1 MTTRRK
7 YCNNL
12 WRILTL
18 LLLMTTSGAVGVFSQ
33 TAITSLSSITDS
45 DGNYLITADISGGTP
60 GVSTFNGTLEAA
72 IDPDT
77 DMPYRIS
84 GISKPLFTTLTGTV
98 RNLVLESVNISGN
111 TGNTGAIAG
120 TANGS
125 ARIYNVGILS
135 GSVGGTGNT
144 GGLVGLLE
152 GTARVINCYSFA
164 TITGGSNV
172 GGIVGNNNANTTAA
186 SINTMVMNC
195 MFYGDITGG
204 STVSPVYGGT
214 NIANL
219 QGGLN
224 TFNYYAY
231 DELKTKAISNNK
243 YNSALAVEE
252 KFLNRHEFY
261 RLLLNSN
268 KKLAAFYAT
277 GSTVDGGRML
287 KWVLETADRTID
299 YPKPYPI
306 LKAQGYYPSIINP
319 DFDNAP
325 DSATAGRNHGGK
337 LDRTLSVTISGT
349 KTDGGQT
356 WPTGAGIT
364 TGSLSLTRTDKDFDR
379 YNYNYDKVQLPYYND
394 VGTGNYTGNKV
405 VTGWKIT
412 AITAIDGDPYT
423 SANYPTSGIKDYP
436 DHNYADRKSSNKDLY
451 TVSKRVFSQGAYFD
465 VPYGVTSITIEP
477 YWGNAIYVADQYY
490 DVVYKNDYTGKQ
502 GVSQTGTQA
511 VDNTTQ
517 FNGQK
522 VRTSITGLGSGT
534 TVYDNA
540 VVLVGNFHLDGV
552 PSGGSTPFTMMS
564 VDEDNDH
571 EPDYSLI
578 YHHKGRTAI
587 APIRFDFLD
596 IVGTAQ
602 AQKPNGASLIC
613 NFTIYKSKGW
623 FEATN
628 TSLFYTSQL
637 EYENLD
643 GVTKTDAPL
652 ILLGGVV
659 DQFVSTQKNDVT
671 GKTIYIHVG
680 GNVWIKEFGM
690 GTHSD
695 GSKST
700 PHVPV
705 SVTGGEFPGFYLTG
719 TYNANATVRTDNA
732 ECYISGGYFHE
743 AAGAAQEAIN
753 GNVQWQIYNA
763 DIDNFYGGG
772 TNDAKPIRGNIT
784 VDIYNSHV
792 TTYCGGP
799 KFGNMQT
806 GKKVTTNAE
815 GCVFGTYFGA
825 GYGGLSYSRKKYFDA
840 SSYNWDNLQKYYY
853 CPTSPGNHQNERGKY
868 YDGATTDAGG
878 DSRYGKKGPGV
889 ATDFDYEFFVW
900 SSGQTGARFFVKFA
914 SFSLAQCND
923 VESKLKNC
931 TILNNYYGGG
941 SLGKVVGAAISELD
955 GCTVNGNVF
964 GAGYSASLPTLQV
977 RDAGFTK
984 NPKYNSASGMFEP
997 GVFSGT
1003 TEYNWK
1009 HVDSYP
1015 SNGSD
1020 GIVGDSV
1027 ITNIDLKK
1035 SNLGSVSGAVTLTI
1049 KGNSVIEGNV
1059 YGGGDQSYVFNNST
1073 PASAST
1079 TINIQGDADVKGN
1092 VYGGGNEGN
1101 VSGSTTVTMNTA
1113 FVRGSLFGGGNLA
1126 TVGHNVQVN
1135 MQGGTVQGDLYGGGA
1150 LANTNIGNVTAGYGT
1165 DSEDITYT
1173 YTTKVNLTGGTV
1185 QGDVYGGG
1193 LGDLAGVGTGHT
1205 DKAAVVYG
1213 DITVNLGADANGTAT
1228 ASATEFVISKYTG
1241 EHADVVKSGRIFG
1254 ANNLNGSPR
1263 GNVTVNIYKTVNS
1276 ESRTPAAD
1284 LKDATKTHTYNLAA
1298 VYGGGNLADYTTA
1311 GKKTNVN
1318 ILDCD
1323 VSIQSVYGG
1332 GNAASAPETDV
1343 FVAGAYEIEYVFGGG
1358 NGKDQ
1363 YTLNGT
1369 TWNTNNGA
1377 DVHGNTNVLLNGG
1390 YIHEAYGGSNEK
1402 GTITGNASLS
1412 VEDAGG
1418 TCPLDVTKLVGAG
1431 KNADIDGD
1439 AILILGC
1446 MPETKIDQVFG
1457 GADNANVNGNVELT
1471 ITSGNFGQVFG
1482 GNNESGIINGHII
1495 LNIEETGCRAINI
1508 DELYL
1513 GGNRAAYSVYGYND
1527 DKSCKTEGNIL
1538 YDDPVLNVISCTHIG
1553 QVFGGGLGAGAVM
1566 YASPTVNINMIPGR
1580 YAAAIDRDNDTNADG
1595 NTHALGTVVDVYG
1608 GGKQA
1613 AVNGKTTVN
1622 IGTADKVYFTSEPK
1636 YLGTKGTDYIE
1647 ITEAGPRNGKF
1658 EASAQGARITGNVY
1672 GGGLAA
1678 DVSGNS
1684 EVNIGTIAYTTTD
1697 FEKVTI
1703 AGDVYGGGEGH
1714 TTNVTGT
1721 ATVNLGTTGVG
1732 NSTVSGDIYGGSAFG
1747 TVGTTLVNLY
1757 HGTASRNVFGG
1768 GKGQLDSDPANTYA
1782 AGITTSATVSL
1793 LGATVTQDIYGGCN
1807 VNGTAA
1813 ATTIKLLGGTV
1824 NDAFGGGLGEH
1835 TGVTGN
1841 VLVEVGKYD
1850 SQANPTISGN
1860 ATVRDVY
1867 GGSAKGSVNTNTSN
1881 TTTVNLYAGTVTRD
1895 VYGGGLGYIDQ
1906 TDHNNDIEAIVYGTV
1921 AVNLN
1926 QNGGTAKVGGS
1937 IFGCNNLKGTPKGA
1951 VTVDVYG
1958 TYDTGTKP
1966 TKFADYLSV
1975 SDDDLESHD
1984 FELEG
1989 VFGGGNLAAYT
2000 PENGNITTVTIHGC
2014 DDSSIKHVYGGG
2026 NAASVPGCAVNIY
2039 GAYEIGY
2046 VYGGGKGT
2054 ADAAANVTGD
2064 ATTTINGGTIYRTF
2078 GGSDTNGDITGTS
2091 TLRIEES
2098 STNTE
2103 SGCEPKL
2110 GDVFSYGNK
2119 ATMSSPAAVTL
2130 GCLTNKVGALYG
2142 GAMNANINNSITLNV
2157 NGGSYAKVFGGN
2169 KTGGSINGSIT
2180 VNIQETGECQINID
2194 ELFGCGNEAPY
2205 SVYGTEKINDVWTVK
2220 TEGTTRQADPQINLY
2235 SFTNIGAVYGAG
2247 LGASAVVWG
2256 NPTVNINITKASGYT
2271 LGDVYGGGY
2280 GADVTGNTTVN
2291 IGTVSGAVVSGDVF
2305 GGGYGASTHVTGTAT
2320 INIGE
2325 RSGTAGSYTYTDH
2338 GASFSSSKN
2347 IYGGSAL
2354 GTVANTEVNLYAGTI
2369 AANVF
2374 GGGKGRLATGT
2385 EGQEG
2390 YIAPHGA
2397 IISTKATVNLCEATV
2412 SGNIYGGCNDNGTT
2426 AQAEL
2431 NLIGGTIGS
2440 SATTPV
2446 PDMVFGGGK
2455 GHSTNTTTATVNVG
2469 SDTSTGTSSIYSN
2482 VYGGSALGAVGT
2494 AIVNLNHVTT
2504 ITGHVFGGGMGEGT
2518 ADDTKATITTSAT
2531 VNQNGITLAA
2541 DKDIYGGC
2549 NVNGTA
2555 AATYVYVLGGSVH
2568 DVFGGGLG
2576 QHTGV
2581 TGNVLVEI
2589 GHYDSST
2596 DAISGTATVTHDVYG
2611 GSAKGAVNSS
2621 TANTTTVN
2629 LWKGTIEGD
2638 VYGGGLGVKSET
2650 PAENI
2655 LAVVNGNTRVN
2666 LNGYDSETGTVIP
2679 VSKGEC
2685 VVKGCIFGGN
2695 NANGSPAGT
2704 AQVHIYNTK
2713 DYTGHERTE
2722 YIYLT
2727 SPTPADHTYE
2737 LKAVYGG
2744 GNEAAFT
2751 GTTTSVVIETCDP
2764 SIETVYGGGNAA
2776 DATNTSVLVKGAYEI
2791 GTVFGGGNGDGP
2803 NNPGANVS
2811 GTATTVLNGG
2821 RIHDFY
2827 GGSNAKGNIGTYSN
2841 GVAAGG
2847 TVITIND
2854 LNPDDN
2860 CSLKLDNIY
2869 GAGKSA
2875 DVDGNVSMTM
2885 GCLSDEF
2892 AIQNLYGGA
2901 QAANINGDVTLTVTS
2916 GRFDRV
2922 FGGNNLSGNIGG
2934 DITVNIEETGCKP
2947 IIIGQV
2953 FGGGNQAN
2961 FGHNTTVNAK
2971 SFTSIAEIY
2980 GGGNLANIGGNANVN
2995 IITRLS
3001 TLNSSNDAVFAGDTK
3016 TIDNKSVTLP
3026 AHSKGTVGVIGYVF
3040 GGGFGAGTNVNGNV
3054 EVVIGST
3061 SDESITPVITNDVY
3075 GGSALGTVN
3084 GTTAADTYHTFVTLN
3099 SGSVTGS
3106 VYGGGLGDNDHP
3118 ATVNGPVRVTVNGG
3132 QAANVFG
3139 ANNVKGAPQRAVTV
3153 SIYGGNIDNV
3163 YGGGNQAPY
3172 SGNPTVSMT
3181 AGYAGNVFG
3190 GGLGSSAIVTGNPSV
3205 TISGGTV
3212 SDNVYG
3218 GGSEAKVVGNTIVS
3232 ITGGMI
3238 SKDVFGGGNLA
3249 VVTQNV
3255 NVSVSGGIVLQDVY
3269 GGGALAN
3276 TNTDNWT
3283 TGESASAVTYESVT
3297 GLTPDVTPVAGY
3309 YLAGA
3314 NNTYDLITSDAKA
3327 ESGTT
3332 YYRKMVDGSW
3342 APGKNDPTTGT
3353 YYKTTV
3359 SLTGGRVGNVY
3370 GGGLGSESVA
3380 ANVYGDVTV
3389 DINYE
3394 PDPINDPIDGVVF
3407 TQETQT
3413 ISFGDK
3419 TYPVPTTGSIFGCNN
3434 LNGTPTGNV
3443 TVHIYST
3450 RQVDENFNIIPGH
3463 GASDRK
3469 YGYDIAAVY
3478 GGGNQADYLPAD
3490 DKETQVIIDGCGE
3503 TSIEKIY
3510 GGGNSAAVPTTN
3522 VTINGSFDI
3531 GNAFGGGNGG
3541 SLIRKNN
3548 QWQENGGAIVIG
3560 AARIAC
3566 KGGKIGQIFGGSD
3579 QKGTCGSVSISK
3591 TQESGC
3597 PLIITK
3603 LYGAG
3608 NEADV
3613 PGDVNTILSA
3623 CTGNEIEYVYGG
3635 SYNANIGGNVTLT
3648 ITSGIFKNVYGG
3660 NDSKGSIGG
3669 NITVNI
3675 EETDECKPIII
3686 QNLLGGGN
3694 EAPYP
3699 GTKRDGTEI
3708 TTPGTITVNVK
3719 SATRIDNVF
3728 GGSYKAE
3735 VLGDT
3740 KVNINMI
3747 KGNQSGQT
3755 VDLPSDY
3762 SNIGSSIPNISNI
3775 QTAYDD
3781 ITSQLSMGTSLVAGY
3796 YVLSGGNYVPTT
3808 DDKAVD
3814 GVTYYE
3820 KRVTGTISDAIGTIG
3835 NVFGGGNLGLVTGD
3849 AIVNI
3854 GTSKTVEIMRR
3865 NAYGQI
3871 LDTNG
3876 QVVSFE
3882 NGDNITANIAYD
3894 TRTVLGA
3901 HITGNVYG
3909 GGNDADVWNNT
3920 YVNICAEDINGAL
3933 TPVDLKTNNQYYEG
3947 VWIKGSVYGGGNMG
3961 SVGKYDNINNAK
3973 PTTLTSG
3980 GTSNVTILGDAEI
3993 GPDDMRMPQDFGHV
4007 FGASKGIVRAP
4018 ALDTEAKKADYM
4030 AYVYNTL
4037 VTIGDHAFVKGSVY
4051 GGSENGHVLNNTHV
4065 IIKEYCQ
4072 IGNGW
4077 DPTKN
4082 NGAGGGVNRP
4092 YTEQEWAGN
4101 SLYEC
4106 ASWEYSGTHDP
4117 YDIYKDSDGDGT
4129 PDPATDGHTF
4139 YGNVFGGGSGY
4150 YPYAKNPNIT
4160 AIKAKDT
4167 HYADGLWLRNAGVVE
4182 GNTLVEITGG
4192 HVLTSVYGGNEQT
4205 DVLGS
4210 CTVNISGG
4218 TVGVPRTLE
4227 QMKAHPVTCYVF
4239 GAGKGDQRINFNT
4252 WTNVGSTEVNI
4263 TGSARIYG
4271 SVFGGG
4277 EDGHVLG
4284 DAVTTIGLA
4293 NTDNSGITIGT
4304 TGTSSVDGNVFGGG
4318 RGFSGQALTAGVVQG
4333 NVTLN
4338 IYGGTMMGSVFGGG
4352 RLASVGTGLVHPET
4366 GVTVDANGNVT
4377 AITDITPNA
4386 AYGTLL
4392 DDDNTNTYGNVTI
4405 NINDGTIGATDN
4417 GNLAS
4422 SDFTIGDVFA
4432 GGKGSIDNPELGLV
4446 KNTTLTISGGTIN
4459 HNVYGGGEIGSVGKI
4474 TNFKNLDS
4482 KSGGSYIYR
4491 HDDESTSSNSNGAQ
4505 YGFGLS
4511 WPYQFEYPTTTVAG
4525 KTVNTTGLAQVTIQG
4540 TAVIKGDVFGGSQG
4554 KLLLDWNDIDLNT
4567 VTGSTE
4573 QDKKIKVQN
4582 DYRYYQE
4589 KFANVRQTSVTVNLS
4604 TTLASASGNGER
4616 IVGSVYGGAE
4626 NGHVYDDASVTINKG
4641 LIGGHVFGGGKGDG
4655 RFQAYLLDPAAGSNQ
4670 GNLKAAKEDVY
4681 SWTAGKVYGNTYVT
4695 MNDGWVIRN
4704 VYGGGDL
4711 GSVGK
4716 GNYAGG
4722 QDDYS
4727 ADGYGELPP
4736 RDNQALWTGSDT
4748 PGTYPYY
4755 FITSGITNVVIN
4767 GGTIGI
4773 PDALDTDP
4781 VFNTTFPTGNV
4792 FGSGRGLSA
4801 INVGRLSPRYRY
4813 VPEFYLGY
4821 VNQANV
4827 TIGSST
4833 SPSSDNGPILYGS
4846 VYGGGQDGHVRRG
4859 TQVNV
4864 YKGQIGQVYNGGGNL
4879 EDSQWMG
4886 RGNVYGAGAGL
4897 GKYYDLLDNN
4907 KEKYNFSSGSV
4918 TGTTVVNIYG
4928 GTIHQ
4933 NIYGG
4938 GALASVG
4945 PPKTVQPK
4953 PEDKTTQD
4961 SKKSVSY
4968 TQVNIFDGAVIGDPT
4983 SFSNKYGGNVYGA
4996 SRGNDHLNY
5005 NGVNIN
5011 TYATDIW
5018 AEVNV
5023 SGGHILGNVFGGGE
5037 IGQVSMGVDVNISGG
5052 TIDQDV
5058 YGGGALAS
5066 TNTWSTTDSE
5076 TGYTS
5081 FPTTTVNLTGGI
5093 MNDVYGGGLGSLF
5106 VNGPDLTTNKEPLSG
5121 NVIVNLNKNVA
5132 NNAKGAVLRHLYGA
5146 NNLNGTPKGS
5156 IRVNVYA
5163 TQNKDKDNITQDK
5176 DDNHYHTGYEE
5187 TGVASTYDVL
5197 AVYGGGNLAP
5207 YIPTPANNDITQIT
5221 IDGCYKVSIK
5231 QVYGGGNAASV
5242 PATHVKVLGTYE
5254 IEELFGG
5261 GNGKDPYTLI
5271 DTSTGQDNTYLNPG
5285 ANVGYYNYTE
5295 FVQEGTSN
5303 TYNPVEL
5310 STATTKEGRE
5320 AFKYGSGVATTEIR
5334 GGKIHYV
5341 YGGSNEKGNISTTAL
5356 SVYENA
5362 IEDCPIDVDET
5373 YGGGKNAPMDGT
5385 IELTLDCVKDMD
5397 MIFGG
5402 ARNADIYSDV
5412 TLNITNGKYKKVFGG
5427 NNTSGALYGS
5437 ITVNIKEEGC
5447 QPIEI
5452 EELYGGGY
5460 LAPYSIYGYK
5470 KDANDN
5476 IIPLKQGDEGAQ
5488 ATPFKDPRINI
5499 ISATRIDN
5507 IYGGGYK
5514 AKMIGSPYINVNM
5527 EDGRMLVYKVTTG
5540 NETQYLDVKL
5550 NHYDPATLDS
5560 EDVDGETK
5568 YYTPLSLGTIGNI
5581 FGGGYEAD
5589 VEGDTHI
5596 EIGTGRWL
5604 TSWNETSGLPEY
5616 TATPGNRKAA
5626 VITGDVFGGGN
5637 KADVTKNT
5645 NINIEGGII
5654 MHNVY
5659 GGGKEGSVGTLVEN
5673 ADVQHTSQEDG
5684 TGNSDLKYSFYD
5696 FGLSWPVKLEY
5707 ETNTGNTNIT
5717 ITGTARIGT
5726 SGDDNGDVFGAG
5738 KGKIKID
5745 WEKLKQ
5751 NTDEWNAAGS
5761 SEEERMLYY
5770 QNLYRYEEAY
5780 QTNVNNTNVSINLPL
5795 QDNIDDLI
5803 TVQQVWDDDDG
5814 KYKYKYVVKG
5824 FTYTPD
5830 NTQDHGH
5837 FTVDP
5842 NGVTPCITGS
5852 VYGGAED
5859 GHVIGN
5865 TSVTLTNG
5873 LIGHSIYGGGKGKG
5887 RYQGVLYDI
5896 NEFDSDNPDD
5906 HTPKN
5911 YTTLN
5916 TYITDEADKYK
5927 EPYEGMNML
5936 SEKIYSLTAGKVY
5949 GNTSIIMN
5957 GGHVMRN
5964 IYGGGNLGSVGKGNY
5979 SGGTDDYALV
5989 GYGEMP
5995 DKASLNLWTGADTPG
6010 TFAYYFK
6017 NSGNT
6022 YVEINAGTVGFVPIN
6037 LTNSTSL
6044 DDDEFILTLRGIAQ
6058 KDDMPTGNVF
6068 GGCRGKAAP
6077 NGQVSPRFQ
6086 YIPEFFLGYVNET
6099 EVKIGTANSTPV
6111 ILGSVFGGGQDGHVR
6126 RDAKVTINNAT
6137 IGIPYNQDNI
6147 NLLGG
6152 LIVQDKNGDDID
6164 NIHWR
6169 RRGTVYGAG
6178 SGIGEYSMWVKD
6190 RNGDYEKQKGYNYS
6204 SGSVTRKTT
6213 VDIKSGAH
6221 IYENVYG
6228 GGAIASVGPPPLG
6241 EGKADYTVFTDGSGN
6256 PLYGTEVNISSGALI
6271 GVVDQ
6276 SSYGGNVYGASRG
6289 SEVLYSA
6296 AQSSMFA
6303 TDPYATVNITGGTIA
6318 NNVFGGGQMGTV
6330 SNNTDVQVTGA
6341 DISSLT
6347 IGHDLF
6353 GGGEHADVKGNTNVN
6368 ITGGLIKHNVYG
6380 GGNEGSVGSWDVIAK
6395 HDTINAADAKGALH
6409 GFGLSWPYEL
6419 KYKTGTGLAKIRISG
6434 QTRIGLDGDGEG
6446 DVFGASKGRA
6456 DERYAEA
6463 LLYNVN
6469 ISDIEINLPSF
6480 TSNQDIEDIITVQ
6493 GIIDSESQKTENKL
6507 YINEA
6512 VPAITGSVYGGG
6524 EDGHV
6529 YGNTNVTLKT
6539 GLIGHSIYGGG
6550 KGKGQYDGE
6559 LKDYHNRVNGVGVPY
6574 QTNVYSLVAGRV
6586 YGNTNVTMEDGYVM
6600 RSIYG
6605 GGNLGSVGIGNY
6617 AGGSD
6622 DYSPDGYGEL
6632 PPASDLSL
6640 WTNKNFLNSGVATVI
6655 IEKGTVG
6662 YICKQ
6667 SGMSDLNKK
6676 SGLPTGNVF
6685 GGCRG
6690 MSAPNYN
6697 DISPRYEYF
6706 PEFFF
6711 GYVNDARVIIG
6722 TASGGPTILG
6732 SVYGG
6737 GQDGHVRRDAIVTIN
6752 NGTIGT
6758 EYTDENA
6765 NSLGSSD
6772 LNDMQ
6777 WRGRG
6782 NVYAAGS
6789 GTGEFEH
6796 TWVNAQNDTVTETGY
6811 NYSSGSVTG
6820 VAKVQINNGTIYQNV
6835 YGGGSLASIGPPPVP
6850 PDRMYA
6856 ENKAQEVVN
6865 QTTGKVEFE
6874 PVSTNGKKS
6883 YTASIVTVSGGQVG
6897 QSTNYAA
6904 GYGGNVYGASRGDYD
6919 GSLHLNDPSRYAST
6933 VWTQVKIN
6941 GTAHILGNVFGGGE
6955 NGTVKRDTY
6964 VEIGGIIQTPQPAPQ
6979 QPAPGRQSAP
6989 NTQTEP
6995 TAQPDTNIRTN
7006 AATESLR
7013 TNSVNFRRE

>member
-1 MTTRRK
+1 
-7 YCNNL
+7 
-12 WRILTL
+12 
-18 LLLMTTSGAVGVFSQ
+18 MTTSGAVGVSSQ
-33 TAITSLSSITDS
+33 TTITSLSSITDP
-45 DGNYLITADISGGTP
+45 DGNYRITADINGGTP
-60 GVSTFNGTLEAA
+60 GVTTFNGTLEAA

-84 GISKPLFTTLTGTV
+84 GITKPLFTTLTGTV
-98 RNLVLESVNISGN
+98 RNLVMESVNISGN
-111 TGNTGAIAG
+111 TGNTGAIAAE
-120 TANGS
+120 ANGA

-164 TITGGSNV
+164 TITGGTNV
-172 GGIVGNNNANTTAA
+172 GGIVGNNNATTTAA

-204 STVSPVYGGT
+204 STISPVYGGN

-231 DELKTKAISNNK
+231 DELKTKVISKNK

-299 YPKPYPI
+299 APKPYPI

-325 DSATAGRNHGGK
+325 DSATVGRNHGGK
-337 LDRTLSVTISGT
+337 LDKTLSVTISGT

-356 WPTGAGIT
+356 WPTGADIT
-364 TGSLSLTRTDKDFDR
+364 TSSLTLTRTDKDFDR

-412 AITAIDGDPYT
+412 AITPVAGDPYT
-423 SANYPTSGIKDYP
+423 SSNYPTTGIQDYP
-436 DHNYADRKSSNKDLY
+436 YHNYADRKSSNKDLY

-477 YWGNAIYVADQYY
+477 YWGNAIYVADANY

-502 GVSQTGTQA
+502 NVTQTGTQA
-511 VDNTTQ
+511 VNNTTKY
-517 FNGQK
+517 NGQNIK
-522 VRTSITGLGSGT
+522 TSITGLGSGT

-552 PSGGSTPFTMMS
+552 PSGGTTPFTMMS

-602 AQKPNGASLIC
+602 AQKPNDASLIC
-613 NFTIYKSKGW
+613 NFTIFKTKGW
-623 FEATN
+623 FETTN

-637 EYENLD
+637 EYENLKD
-643 GVTKTDAPL
+643 VAKSDAPL

-659 DQFVSTQKNDVT
+659 DQFVSTQSDNVT

-719 TYNANATVRTDNA
+719 TYNANAAIREDNA

-743 AAGAAQEAIN
+743 AAGASQEGIK
-753 GNVQWQIYNA
+753 GNVRWQIYNA

-772 TNDAKPIRGNIT
+772 TNDAKPIQGDVM

-815 GCVFGTYFGA
+815 GCTFGTYFGA
-825 GYGGLSYSRKKYFDA
+825 GYGGLSYSRKKY
-840 SSYNWDNLQKYYY
+840 YDN
-853 CPTSPGNHQNERGKY
+853 TSPNWNTLQGYYTTDRGKY
-868 YDGATTDAGG
+868 FDGATTNSKNGGGNDAQ
-878 DSRYGKKGPGV
+878 YGKKGPGV

-900 SSGQTGARFFVKFA
+900 SSGTTGARLFVKFA

-931 TILNNYYGGG
+931 TVENNYYGGG
-941 SLGKVVGAAISELD
+941 NLGKVVGSATSELD

-977 RDAGFTK
+977 RDAGFTTK
-984 NPKYNSASGMFEP
+984 PNYNSASGMFEP
-997 GVFSGT
+997 GIFSGT

-1009 HVDSYP
+1009 HVDNYP
-1015 SNGSD
+1015 SNGSA

-1027 ITNIDLKK
+1027 ITTIDLKK

-1049 KGNSVIEGNV
+1049 KGNSIIEGNV

-1079 TINIQGDADVKGN
+1079 TINIQGNADVKGN

-1101 VSGSTTVTMNTA
+1101 VSGSTTVTMDTA
-1113 FVRGSLFGGGNLA
+1113 LVRGSLFGGGNLA
-1126 TVGHNVQVN
+1126 TVGHSVQVN
-1135 MQGGTVQGDLYGGGA
+1135 MQDGTVQGDIYGGGA

-1165 DSEDITYT
+1165 DSETIPNTTT
-1173 YTTKVNLTGGTV
+1173 YTTQVNLTGGTV

-1193 LGDLAGVGTGHT
+1193 LGDLAAVGTDHY

-1213 DITVNLGADANGTAT
+1213 DITVNLGADANGTT
-1228 ASATEFVISKYTG
+1228 GTATEFVISKYTG

-1276 ESRTPAAD
+1276 ESRTPLAD
-1284 LKDATKTHTYNLAA
+1284 LKDTTKTHTYNLAA
-1298 VYGGGNLADYTTA
+1298 VYGGGNLADYTTI
-1311 GKKTNVN
+1311 GKKTSVN

-1332 GNAASAPETDV
+1332 GNAASVPETEVQVD
-1343 FVAGAYEIEYVFGGG
+1343 GAYEIEYVFGGG
-1358 NGKDQ
+1358 NGKDK

-1377 DVHGNTNVLLNGG
+1377 DVHGNTNVLLYGG

-1439 AILILGC
+1439 AILVLGC
-1446 MPETKIDQVFG
+1446 MPETKIDEIYG

-1471 ITSGNFGQVFG
+1471 ITSGTFGNVFG
-1482 GNNESGIINGHII
+1482 GNNLGGMIKGHIK

-1508 DELYL
+1508 DNLYL
-1513 GGNRAAYSVYGYND
+1513 GGNQAAYSIYGYYETTQDN
-1527 DKSCKTEGNIL
+1527 KTVYLPRTKAMYEAGTPEAISDGRTIP
-1538 YDDPVLNVISCTHIG
+1538 YDQPELNVISCTSIG
-1553 QVFGGGLGAGAVM
+1553 NVFGGGYGPTAIM
-1566 YASPTVNINMIPGR
+1566 YADPTVNLNMIPGQN
-1580 YAAAIDRDNDTNADG
+1580 AATE
-1595 NTHALGTVVDVYG
+1595 HALGSIHNVYG
-1608 GGKQA
+1608 GGEQA
-1613 AVNGKTTVN
+1613 DVHGNTAVN
-1622 IGTADKVYFTSEPK
+1622 IGTSASVTLTSGDKQSHNVE
-1636 YLGTKGTDYIE
+1636 
-1647 ITEAGPRNGKF
+1647 
-1658 EASAQGARITGNVY
+1658 GARITGNVY
-1672 GGGLAA
+1672 GGGLNAIVDGDA
-1678 DVSGNS
+1678 T
-1684 EVNIGTIAYTTTD
+1684 VNIGTVGYTTTGY
-1697 FEKVTI
+1697 EGVSI

-1714 TTNVTGT
+1714 TTNVTK
-1721 ATVNLGTTGVG
+1721 ATVNLGADGVG
-1732 NSTVSGDIYGGSAFG
+1732 NSTVAGDIYGGSAFG
-1747 TVGTTLVNLY
+1747 TVGTTDVKLY

-1768 GKGQLDSDPANTYA
+1768 GKGQLDSDPAKTFA

-1813 ATTIKLLGGTV
+1813 TTTVKLLGGSV
-1824 NDAFGGGLGEH
+1824 RDAFGGGLGEN
-1835 TGVTGN
+1835 TAVTGN

-1850 SQANPTISGN
+1850 SQANPAISGN
-1860 ATVRDVY
+1860 ATVHDVY
-1867 GGSAKGSVNTNTSN
+1867 GGSAKGKVNNADAEN
-1881 TTTVNLYAGTVTRD
+1881 TTTSKTTHTYVNLYAGTVSGD
-1895 VYGGGLGYIDQ
+1895 VYGGGLGYIDAG
-1906 TDHNNDIEAIVYGTV
+1906 DDRSKDIAALVYGDV
-1921 AVNLN
+1921 SVKLN
-1926 QNGGTAKVGGS
+1926 EHSGTAVVRGS
-1937 IFGCNNLKGTPKGA
+1937 VFGCNNLKGTPKGA

-1966 TKFADYLSV
+1966 TQFADYLNV
-1975 SDDDLESHD
+1975 SDQDLESHD

-1989 VFGGGNLAAYT
+1989 VFGGGNLAAYE
-2000 PENGNITTVTIHGC
+2000 PSDDNITTVTIHGC

-2054 ADAAANVTGD
+2054 ADAAANVTGN

-2091 TLRIEES
+2091 TLTIEES
-2098 STNTE
+2098 ATNTE
-2103 SGCEPKL
+2103 SRCEPKL

-2119 ATMSSPAAVTL
+2119 ATMSSPATVAM

-2180 VNIQETGECQINID
+2180 VNIQETGECQVNID

-2220 TEGTTRQADPQINLY
+2220 TDGTTRQTDPQINLY

-2271 LGDVYGGGY
+2271 LTNVYGGGY

-2291 IGTVSGAVVSGDVF
+2291 IGTVSGATISGDVF
-2305 GGGYGASTHVTGTAT
+2305 GGGYGHETTVSGTAT

-2325 RSGTAGSYTYTDH
+2325 RSGSEGSYTYTDH
-2338 GASFSSSKN
+2338 GASFSNTSN

-2374 GGGKGRLATGT
+2374 GGGKGQVDAVTPANNISATVT
-2385 EGQEG
+2385 T
-2390 YIAPHGA
+2390 AN
-2397 IISTKATVNLCEATV
+2397 VNLCDATV
-2412 SGNIYGGCNDNGTT
+2412 TGNIYGGCNDNGTT
-2426 AQAEL
+2426 TTAIV
-2431 NLIGGTIGS
+2431 NLIGGTIGTS
-2440 SATTPV
+2440 GPEA
-2446 PDMVFGGGK
+2446 DKVFGGGK
-2455 GHSTNTTTATVNVG
+2455 GHSTTTTTATVNVG

-2504 ITGHVFGGGMGEGT
+2504 LTGHIFGGGMGEGT

-2541 DKDIYGGC
+2541 GKDIYGGC

-2555 AATYVYVLGGSVH
+2555 AATYVYVLGGAVH

-2581 TGNVLVEI
+2581 TGNVLVEV

-2629 LWKGTIEGD
+2629 LWSGTIEGD
-2638 VYGGGLGVKSET
+2638 VYGGGLGVKSDT

-2666 LNGYDSETGTVIP
+2666 LNGYDSGTETVIS

-2685 VVKGCIFGGN
+2685 VVKGSIFGGN

-2704 AQVHIYNTK
+2704 AQVHIYKTQ

-2722 YIYLT
+2722 YINLT
-2727 SPTPADHTYE
+2727 SPTPTDHTYE
-2737 LKAVYGG
+2737 LLAVYGG
-2744 GNEAAFT
+2744 GNQAAFT

-2791 GTVFGGGNGDGP
+2791 GTVFGGGNGSGQG
-2803 NNPGANVS
+2803 NPGANVS

-2841 GVAAGG
+2841 GIAAGG
-2847 TVITIND
+2847 TAITIDD
-2854 LNPDDN
+2854 LNPGDN

-2875 DVDGNVSMTM
+2875 HVDGNVSMTM

-2901 QAANINGDVTLTVTS
+2901 QAANINGDVTLTITS

-2922 FGGNNLSGNIGG
+2922 FGGNNASGTIGG

-2947 IIIGQV
+2947 VIIGQV
-2953 FGGGNQAN
+2953 FGGGNEAD
-2961 FGHNTTVNAK
+2961 FDHNTTVNAK
-2971 SFTSIAEIY
+2971 SFTSIGEIY

-2995 IITRLS
+2995 IITRVS
-3001 TLNSSNDAVFAGDTK
+3001 TLG
-3016 TIDNKSVTLP
+3016 TL
-3026 AHSKGTVGVIGYVF
+3026 GTIGYVF
-3040 GGGFGAGTNVNGNV
+3040 GGGYGAGTNVNGNV
-3054 EVVIGST
+3054 EVIIGST
-3061 SDESITPVITNDVY
+3061 SDESISPVITNDVY

-3084 GTTAADTYHTFVTLN
+3084 GTTAADTYHTYVTLN
-3099 SGSVTGS
+3099 SGTVTGS
-3106 VYGGGLGDNDHP
+3106 VYGGGLGDNDHS
-3118 ATVNGPVRVTVNGG
+3118 ATVNAPVTVTVNGG

-3139 ANNVKGAPQRAVTV
+3139 ANNVKGAPQRAVSV
-3153 SIYGGNIDNV
+3153 NIDGGNIDNV

-3172 SGNPTVSMT
+3172 SGNPSVTMT
-3181 AGYAGNVFG
+3181 AGTAENVFG
-3190 GGLGSSAIVTGNPSV
+3190 GGLGSSATVTGSPSV
-3205 TISGGTV
+3205 TISGGTI
-3212 SDNVYG
+3212 STNVYG
-3218 GGSEAKVVGNTIVS
+3218 GGSEAKVVGSTNVS
-3232 ITGGMI
+3232 ITGGMVN
-3238 SKDVFGGGNLA
+3238 KDVFGGGNLA
-3249 VVTQNV
+3249 IVTQNV
-3255 NVSVSGGIVLQDVY
+3255 IVSISGGIVLQDVY

-3283 TGESASAVTYESVT
+3283 TGEQANAVTYVPVT
-3297 GLTPDVTPVAGY
+3297 GLTIDTTPVAGY
-3309 YLAGA
+3309 YLEGA
-3314 NNTYDLITSDAKA
+3314 NSTYELITSDAKA
-3327 ESGTT
+3327 QSGTT
-3332 YYRKMVDGSW
+3332 YYRKMVAGTW
-3342 APGKNDPTTGT
+3342 ATGKNDPITGT
-3353 YYKTTV
+3353 SYKTTV

-3370 GGGLGSESVA
+3370 GGGLGSTSVA

-3389 DINYE
+3389 DINNE

-3490 DKETQVIIDGCGE
+3490 GKETQVIIDGCGE

-3548 QWQENGGAIVIG
+3548 QWQQNGGAIVIG

-3669 NITVNI
+3669 DITVNI

-3747 KGNQSGQT
+3747 KGNQSGQN
-3755 VDLPSDY
+3755 VELPSDY

-3775 QTAYDD
+3775 NTTYVD
-3781 ITSQLSMGTSLVAGY
+3781 ITDQLSMGTSLVAGY
-3796 YVLSGGNYVPTT
+3796 YVLSGGNYVATS
-3808 DDKAVD
+3808 DGKAVD

-3820 KRVTGTISDAIGTIG
+3820 KRVTGTISDEIGTIG

-3871 LDTNG
+3871 LDSNG

-3894 TRTVLGA
+3894 TRKVLGA

-3909 GGNDADVWNNT
+3909 GGNDADIWNNT
-3920 YVNICAEDINGAL
+3920 YVNICTEDVNGVL
-3933 TPVDLKTNNQYYEG
+3933 TPVDLKTNNTNYEG

-3961 SVGKYDNINNAK
+3961 SVGKYNYINNAK

-4018 ALDTEAKKADYM
+4018 SLDTEAKKADYM

-4051 GGSENGHVLNNTHV
+4051 GGSENGHVLHDTHV
-4065 IIKEYCQ
+4065 IIKENCQ

-4077 DPTKN
+4077 NPNLND
-4082 NGAGGGVNRP
+4082 GAGGGVNRP
-4092 YTEQEWAGN
+4092 YTAQEWASN

-4150 YPYAKNPNIT
+4150 YPYAKNPNISE
-4160 AIKAKDT
+4160 IKAKDS
-4167 HYADGLWLRNAGVVE
+4167 HYADGLWLSKAGIVE

-4252 WTNVGSTEVNI
+4252 WTNVGSTIVNI
-4263 TGSARIYG
+4263 TDSARIYG

-4284 DAVTTIGLA
+4284 DAVTTIGRTDA
-4293 NTDNSGITIGT
+4293 DNSKIRIGT
-4304 TGTSSVDGNVFGGG
+4304 TGTSSVDGNIFGGG
-4318 RGFSGQALTAGVVQG
+4318 RGFSGQALTAGVVCG
-4333 NVTLN
+4333 NVELTIN
-4338 IYGGTMMGSVFGGG
+4338 GGTILGSVFGGG

-4377 AITDITPNA
+4377 RITDITPNA

-4392 DDDNTNTYGNVTI
+4392 DDDITNTYGNITI
-4405 NINDGTIGATDN
+4405 NISGGTIGATDN
-4417 GNLAS
+4417 SGNLAS
-4422 SDFTIGDVFA
+4422 SEFTIGDVFA
-4432 GGKGSIDNPELGLV
+4432 GGKGSIENPELGLV
-4446 KNTTLTISGGTIN
+4446 KNTTLTISGGTVN

-4491 HDDESTSSNSNGAQ
+4491 HDDEENSNPTSNGAQ

-4511 WPYQFEYPTTTVAG
+4511 WPYMFEYPTTTVAG

-4540 TAVIKGDVFGGSQG
+4540 TAVIKGDVYGGSQG
-4554 KLLLDWNDIDLNT
+4554 KLLLDWDNIDLST
-4567 VTGSTE
+4567 VSGSTNK
-4573 QDKKIKVQN
+4573 DKIIKVQN

-4589 KFANVRQTSVTVNLS
+4589 KFANVRQTSVTINLS
-4604 TTLASASGNGER
+4604 TTLASASGSGER

-4655 RFQAYLLDPAAGSNQ
+4655 RFQAYLLDPIAGSNQ
-4670 GNLKAAKEDVY
+4670 GNLKSEKENVY

-4727 ADGYGELPP
+4727 KDGYGELPP
-4736 RDNQALWTGSDT
+4736 RGNQALWTGSDT

-4755 FITSGITNVVIN
+4755 FFTSGITNVVIN
-4767 GGTIGI
+4767 GGKIGI
-4773 PDALDTDP
+4773 QDALDTDP

-4833 SPSSDNGPILYGS
+4833 GTGSGPILYGS
-4846 VYGGGQDGHVRRG
+4846 VYGGGQDGHVRRS

-4864 YKGQIGQVYNGGGNL
+4864 YKGQIGQVYNGSGNL
-4879 EDSQWMG
+4879 EDAQWMG
-4886 RGNVYGAGAGL
+4886 RGNVYGAGAGM
-4897 GKYYDLLDNN
+4897 GKYYDLLDSN

-4918 TGTTVVNIYG
+4918 TCATVVNIYG

-4945 PPKTVQPK
+4945 PPKTTQPK
-4953 PEDKTTQD
+4953 LEDKTAQD
-4961 SKKSVSY
+4961 SKMSVSY
-4968 TQVNIFDGAVIGDPT
+4968 TQVNIFNGAVIGD
-4983 SFSNKYGGNVYGA
+4983 SVSYGNDYGGNVYGA

-5005 NGVNIN
+5005 NGVDST

-5023 SGGHILGNVFGGGE
+5023 SGGHIIGNVFGGGE

-5052 TIDQDV
+5052 SIDHDV

-5076 TGYTS
+5076 SGHKS
-5081 FPTTTVNLTGGI
+5081 FPTTTVNLTGGT
-5093 MNDVYGGGLGSLF
+5093 MNDVYGGGLGSLT
-5106 VNGPDLTTNKEPLSG
+5106 VNGAEITSKKKPLSG

-5146 NNLNGTPKGS
+5146 NNLNGSPQGT

-5163 TQNKDKDNITQDK
+5163 TQNAVKDSITQDK
-5176 DDNHYHTGYEE
+5176 DESHYHTGYEE
-5187 TGVASTYDVL
+5187 TGVASTYDVF

-5207 YIPTPANNDITQIT
+5207 YEPANNDATLVT

-5261 GNGKDPYTLI
+5261 GNGKDPYTLE
-5271 DTSTGQDNTYLNPG
+5271 GNTYHNPG
-5285 ANVGYYNYTE
+5285 ANVGYYNYTD
-5295 FVQEGTSN
+5295 FVQEGSSN
-5303 TYNPVEL
+5303 TYNPVDKPG
-5310 STATTKEGRE
+5310 ATTKDGR
-5320 AFKYGSGVATTEIR
+5320 ADFKYGSGVATTEIR

-5402 ARNADIYSDV
+5402 ARNADIFSDV
-5412 TLNITNGKYKKVFGG
+5412 TLNITNGKYNKVFGG

-5470 KDANDN
+5470 KDANDS
-5476 IIPLKQGDEGAQ
+5476 IIPLQQGDEGAQ

-5540 NETQYLDVKL
+5540 DQTQYLDVKL
-5550 NHYDPATLDS
+5550 NEYDPATLKP
-5560 EDVDGETK
+5560 EQVDDETK

-5581 FGGGYEAD
+5581 YGGGYEAD

-5604 TSWNETSGLPEY
+5604 TSWNETDGQPEY

-5626 VITGDVFGGGN
+5626 VITGDVYGGGN

-5645 NINIEGGII
+5645 WINIEGGII

-5659 GGGKEGSVGTLVEN
+5659 GGGKEGSVGTLVNN
-5673 ADVQHTSQEDG
+5673 AVEHKDQEDG
-5684 TGNSDLKYSFYD
+5684 TNNTDLKYSFYE

-5707 ETNTGNTNIT
+5707 VPNTGNTNIT

-5751 NTDEWNAAGS
+5751 NTSEWNAAGS
-5761 SEEERMLYY
+5761 SEAERMLYY
-5770 QNLYRYEEAY
+5770 QNKYRYEEAY
-5780 QTNVNNTNVSINLPL
+5780 QTNVNSTNVSINLPL

-5803 TVQQVWDDDDG
+5803 TVQQVWDDDDS

-5824 FTYTPD
+5824 FTYNMDESDTV
-5830 NTQDHGH
+5830 NHGS
-5837 FTVDP
+5837 FTVDTDT
-5842 NGVTPCITGS
+5842 VIPCITGS

-5887 RYQGVLYDI
+5887 KYMGVLYDI
-5896 NEFDSDNPDD
+5896 NEFDSEHADV
-5906 HTPKN
+5906 HKFKN
-5911 YTTLN
+5911 YATLN
-5916 TYITDEADKYK
+5916 NYADEDDQYK
-5927 EPYEGMNML
+5927 EPYDGMGVL

-5995 DKASLNLWTGADTPG
+5995 SKVTDGDNVNLNLWTGAETEG

-6037 LTNSTSL
+6037 LTNRTSL
-6044 DDDEFILTLRGIAQ
+6044 DNDEFILTLRGIAQ

-6099 EVKIGTANSTPV
+6099 EVKIGTPSSTPV
-6111 ILGSVFGGGQDGHVR
+6111 ILGSVYGGGQDGHVR

-6147 NLLGG
+6147 DLLGG
-6152 LIVQDKNGDDID
+6152 LIVQDKNDQNID

-6190 RNGDYEKQKGYNYS
+6190 GNGGYKKDKGYNYS

-6271 GVVDQ
+6271 GVVGQ
-6276 SSYGGNVYGASRG
+6276 SNYGGNVYGASRG

-6296 AQSSMFA
+6296 AESSRFA
-6303 TDPYATVNITGGTIA
+6303 TDPYANVNITGGTIA
-6318 NNVFGGGQMGTV
+6318 NNVFGGGQMGSV

-6341 DISSLT
+6341 AISSLT

-6368 ITGGLIKHNVYG
+6368 VTGGLIKHNVYG
-6380 GGNEGSVGSWDVIAK
+6380 GGNEGSVGTWDVIAK
-6395 HDTINAADAKGALH
+6395 HDSVNAADAKGAVH
-6409 GFGLSWPYEL
+6409 DFGLSWPYEL
-6419 KYKTGTGLAKIRISG
+6419 KYKAGTGLAKIRISG
-6434 QTRIGLDGDGEG
+6434 QTRIGLDGDDDG

-6456 DERYAEA
+6456 ADRYAEA

-6469 ISDIEINLPSF
+6469 ISDIIINLPSF
-6480 TSNQDIEDIITVQ
+6480 AVDPD
-6493 GIIDSESQKTENKL
+6493 IDSIISVKDVVDSETQKTEKKL
-6507 YINEA
+6507 YIDDA
-6512 VPAITGSVYGGG
+6512 VPAVTGSVYGGG

-6529 YGNTNVTLKT
+6529 YGNTNVTLKA
-6539 GLIGHSIYGGG
+6539 GLVGHSIYGGG
-6550 KGKGQYDGE
+6550 KGKGQYDGQ
-6559 LKDYHNRVNGVGVPY
+6559 LRDYHNRVDGVGELY
-6574 QTNVYSLVAGRV
+6574 NTKVYSLVAGRV

-6640 WTNKNFLNSGVATVI
+6640 WTNTDFLKSGVATVK
-6655 IEKGTVG
+6655 IEKGTIG
-6662 YICKQ
+6662 YICKE
-6667 SGMSDLNKK
+6667 SGMSSLNKK

-6752 NGTIGT
+6752 NGEIGV
-6758 EYTDENA
+6758 EYTDEKA
-6765 NSLGSSD
+6765 NYLGSA
-6772 LNDMQ
+6772 NINHMQ

-6811 NYSSGSVTG
+6811 NYASGSVTG

-6874 PVSTNGKKS
+6874 PISTNGKKS

-6897 QSTNYAA
+6897 QATNYAV

-6919 GSLHLNDPSRYAST
+6919 GSLHLTDPSRSAST

-6964 VEIGGIIQTPQPAPQ
+6964 VEIGGIAQPTPQPAPQ
-6979 QPAPGRQSAP
+6979 PTQPAPSRQTAP

-6995 TAQPDTNIRTN
+6995 TAQPDSNIRTN

-7013 TNSVNFRRE
+7013 TNTVNFRRE